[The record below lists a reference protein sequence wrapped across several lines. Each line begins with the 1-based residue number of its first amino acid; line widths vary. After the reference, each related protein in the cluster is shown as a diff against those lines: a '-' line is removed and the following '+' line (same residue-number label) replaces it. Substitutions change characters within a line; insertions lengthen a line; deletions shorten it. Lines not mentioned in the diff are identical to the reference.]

1 MDVLTILIADSLMVG
16 TEVEGRFQFLGMA
29 HKQVL
34 RFLRNLHEF
43 FRMFQAFQLFQW
55 CTR

>member
-1 MDVLTILIADSLMVG
+1 MDVLTILIADSLMIG

-34 RFLRNLHEF
+34 RFLRSLYELSC
-43 FRMFQAFQLFQW
+43 MFQAF
-55 CTR
+55 